1 MNGGVLDSDN
11 RRYDEILNPL
21 VEEENQMRQEGF
33 KKLNLPEE
41 ELLKTETNR
50 DVFPENNKP
59 AEPNIKIDKEAV
71 SGTLKTAGRGISSGA
86 KKVFAKVSEFRRRQV
101 ERRRESSGG
110 EEGHG
115 NGVVS
120 GSELSGM
127 VSGSELSGV
136 VSGSELSGM
145 VSGSELS
152 GVVSGSGSNGSTNGG
167 ESNGSASASNA
178 TNENNTTNAAATN
191 DDTPNDTPRIPPPL
205 SSHAESGVT
214 HLKDL
219 LRKESQLKTI
229 EELKKPELASY
240 PIMAPK
246 TAEAIQKNEE
256 DNVEEEIK
264 EIKKIVEPGVSV
276 AKDLPQPKED
286 PYVAPASLKPANW
299 ARRHGAAAWK
309 ATKTSSARAWG
320 QLKESGVATQVVLS
334 VVGAGGGGRVSSD
347 T

>member
-120 GSELSGM
+120 GSELSG
-127 VSGSELSGV
+127 V

-145 VSGSELS
+145 
-152 GVVSGSGSNGSTNGG
+152 VSGSGSNGSTNGG

>member
-86 KKVFAKVSEFRRRQV
+86 KKVYAKVSEFRRRQV

-120 GSELSGM
+120 GSELNGM
-127 VSGSELSGV
+127 

-152 GVVSGSGSNGSTNGG
+152 GMVSGSGSNGSTNGDK
-167 ESNGSASASNA
+167 SNGSSSASNA
-178 TNENNTTNAAATN
+178 TNENNTTNTAATN
-191 DDTPNDTPRIPPPL
+191 DDTPNDTPRFSPPL

-286 PYVAPASLKPANW
+286 PYVAPASPKPANW

-334 VVGAGGGGRVSSD
+334 VVGAGGGGRMSSD

>member
-120 GSELSGM
+120 GSELNGM

-136 VSGSELSGM
+136 

-152 GVVSGSGSNGSTNGG
+152 GVVSGSGSNGSTNG
-167 ESNGSASASNA
+167 NGSASASNA

-286 PYVAPASLKPANW
+286 PYVAPASPKPANW

-334 VVGAGGGGRVSSD
+334 VVGAGGGGRMSSD

>member
-86 KKVFAKVSEFRRRQV
+86 KKVYAKVSEFRRRQV

-127 VSGSELSGV
+127 VSGSES
-136 VSGSELSGM
+136 SGM
-145 VSGSELS
+145 
-152 GVVSGSGSNGSTNGG
+152 VSGSGSNGSTNGDK
-167 ESNGSASASNA
+167 SNGSSSASNA
-178 TNENNTTNAAATN
+178 TNENNTTNTAATN

-286 PYVAPASLKPANW
+286 PYVAPASPKPANW

-334 VVGAGGGGRVSSD
+334 VVGAGGGGRMSSD

>member
-120 GSELSGM
+120 GSELNGM
-127 VSGSELSGV
+127 

-145 VSGSELS
+145 VSGS
-152 GVVSGSGSNGSTNGG
+152 GSNGSTNGDK
-167 ESNGSASASNA
+167 SNGSASASNA

-191 DDTPNDTPRIPPPL
+191 DDTPNDTPRISPPP

-286 PYVAPASLKPANW
+286 PYVAPASPKPANW

-334 VVGAGGGGRVSSD
+334 VVGAGGGGRMSSD

>member
-120 GSELSGM
+120 GSELNGM
-127 VSGSELSGV
+127 VSGSELN
-136 VSGSELSGM
+136 GM
-145 VSGSELS
+145 VSGSELN
-152 GVVSGSGSNGSTNGG
+152 GMVSGSESNSSTNGD
-167 ESNGSASASNA
+167 ESNGSSSASNA

-286 PYVAPASLKPANW
+286 PYVAPASPKPANW
-299 ARRHGAAAWK
+299 ARHHGAAAWK

-334 VVGAGGGGRVSSD
+334 VVGAGGGGRMSSD

>member
-120 GSELSGM
+120 GSELNGM
-127 VSGSELSGV
+127 

-145 VSGSELS
+145 VSGSE
-152 GVVSGSGSNGSTNGG
+152 SNNSTNGDK
-167 ESNGSASASNA
+167 SNGSASASNA

-334 VVGAGGGGRVSSD
+334 VVGAGGGGRMSSD

>member
-86 KKVFAKVSEFRRRQV
+86 KKVYAKVSEFRRRQV

-120 GSELSGM
+120 GSELSGV

-145 VSGSELS
+145 VSGS
-152 GVVSGSGSNGSTNGG
+152 GSNGSTNGD

-191 DDTPNDTPRIPPPL
+191 DDTPNDTSRIPPPL

-286 PYVAPASLKPANW
+286 PYVAPASPKPANW

>member
-86 KKVFAKVSEFRRRQV
+86 KKVYAKVSEFRRRQV

-110 EEGHG
+110 EKGHG

-120 GSELSGM
+120 GSELSG
-127 VSGSELSGV
+127 V
-136 VSGSELSGM
+136 VSGSE
-145 VSGSELS
+145 
-152 GVVSGSGSNGSTNGG
+152 SNSSTNGD

-286 PYVAPASLKPANW
+286 PYVAPASPKPANW

-334 VVGAGGGGRVSSD
+334 VVGAGGGGRMSSD

>member
-86 KKVFAKVSEFRRRQV
+86 KKVYAKVSEFRRRQV

-120 GSELSGM
+120 GSELSG
-127 VSGSELSGV
+127 V

-145 VSGSELS
+145 VSGSE
-152 GVVSGSGSNGSTNGG
+152 SNSSTNGD

-286 PYVAPASLKPANW
+286 PYVAPASPKPANW

>member
-86 KKVFAKVSEFRRRQV
+86 KKVYAKVSEFRRRQV

-120 GSELSGM
+120 GSELNGM
-127 VSGSELSGV
+127 

-145 VSGSELS
+145 VSGSELN
-152 GVVSGSGSNGSTNGG
+152 GMVSGSESNSSTNGD
-167 ESNGSASASNA
+167 ESNGSSSASNA

-286 PYVAPASLKPANW
+286 PYVAPASPKPANW
-299 ARRHGAAAWK
+299 ARHHGAAAWK

>member
-120 GSELSGM
+120 GSELSG
-127 VSGSELSGV
+127 
-136 VSGSELSGM
+136 
-145 VSGSELS
+145 
-152 GVVSGSGSNGSTNGG
+152 VVSGSGSNGSTNGDK
-167 ESNGSASASNA
+167 SNGSASASNA
-178 TNENNTTNAAATN
+178 SNENNTTNTAATN
-191 DDTPNDTPRIPPPL
+191 DDTPNDTPRFSPPL

-264 EIKKIVEPGVSV
+264 EIKKIVDPGVSV

-286 PYVAPASLKPANW
+286 PYVAPASPKPANW

-309 ATKTSSARAWG
+309 ATKTSSARAWD

>member
-115 NGVVS
+115 NG
-120 GSELSGM
+120 M

-136 VSGSELSGM
+136 

-152 GVVSGSGSNGSTNGG
+152 GVVSGSGSNGSTNGD

-191 DDTPNDTPRIPPPL
+191 DDTPNDTPRFSPPL

-286 PYVAPASLKPANW
+286 PYVAPASPKPANW

-334 VVGAGGGGRVSSD
+334 VVGAGGGGRVSGD

>member
-120 GSELSGM
+120 GSELSG
-127 VSGSELSGV
+127 V

-145 VSGSELS
+145 
-152 GVVSGSGSNGSTNGG
+152 VSGSGSNGSTNGG

-286 PYVAPASLKPANW
+286 PYVAPASPKPANW

>member
-120 GSELSGM
+120 GSESSGM
-127 VSGSELSGV
+127 VSGSESSGV
-136 VSGSELSGM
+136 

-152 GVVSGSGSNGSTNGG
+152 GVVSGSGSNGSTNGD

-286 PYVAPASLKPANW
+286 PYVAPASPKPANW

-320 QLKESGVATQVVLS
+320 QRRRAAWRRRWCCRWWEPA
-334 VVGAGGGGRVSSD
+334 VGDA
-347 T
+347 

>member
-33 KKLNLPEE
+33 NKLNLPEE

-136 VSGSELSGM
+136 VSGSELSG
-145 VSGSELS
+145 
-152 GVVSGSGSNGSTNGG
+152 VVSGSGSNGSTNGD

-286 PYVAPASLKPANW
+286 PYVAPASPKPANW

>member
-86 KKVFAKVSEFRRRQV
+86 KKVYAKVSEFRRRQV

-127 VSGSELSGV
+127 VSGSELSG
-136 VSGSELSGM
+136 M
-145 VSGSELS
+145 
-152 GVVSGSGSNGSTNGG
+152 VSGSGSNGSTNGD

-178 TNENNTTNAAATN
+178 SNENNTTNAAATN
-191 DDTPNDTPRIPPPL
+191 DDTPNDTPRFSPPP

-286 PYVAPASLKPANW
+286 PYVAPASPKPANW

-334 VVGAGGGGRVSSD
+334 VVGAGGGGRVSGD

>member
-120 GSELSGM
+120 GSELNGM

-136 VSGSELSGM
+136 VSGSE
-145 VSGSELS
+145 
-152 GVVSGSGSNGSTNGG
+152 SNSSTNGD

-191 DDTPNDTPRIPPPL
+191 DDTPNDTPRISPPP

-286 PYVAPASLKPANW
+286 PYVAPASPKPANW

-334 VVGAGGGGRVSSD
+334 VVGAGGGGRMSSD